1 MKGRKPM
8 KNEVISII
16 VPVYNAEKYLRK
28 CLDSIFDQS
37 HQDLEVICI
46 NDGSTDQ
53 SESILLE
60 YKNKYQN
67 KMMVKTIPNGG
78 QANARNVGIDLATGT
93 FVCFVDSDDYLDKRM
108 LEKLYKNIHEN
119 ESDLAIC
126 DMERIFEGKVSLL
139 ERFFKYD
146 INLNFIGATTIY
158 EHPDIICYLM
168 NAPFAKLIRK
178 EFLNVNRIKFVK
190 GYIYEDLV
198 FVHEILSSNPVIS
211 MVNEK
216 LYKYIVRDN
225 STMTSK
231 KSRVTDMFV
240 SYKNVY
246 DAYESKEISKDFREE
261 LEYLCLYHVMIGTAY
276 RMWRSGQFG
285 LFDSIKQCREYVRKY
300 GFQSKNS
307 YIKKKGIVSRL
318 YLNVSLLS
326 IRL

>member
-1 MKGRKPM
+1 M
-8 KNEVISII
+8 KNELISIV

-28 CLDSIFDQS
+28 CLESIFHQS
-37 HQDLEVICI
+37 YQNIEVICI

-53 SESILLE
+53 SENILKE
-60 YKNKYQN
+60 YENKYRN

-93 FVCFVDSDDYLDKRM
+93 FVCFVDSDDYLDEKM
-108 LEKLYKNIHEN
+108 LEKLYGNIN
-119 ESDLAIC
+119 VNKSDLAIC
-126 DMERIFEGKVSLL
+126 DMERIFEGKVTLL

-146 INLNFIGATTIY
+146 INLNFTGATTID
-158 EHPDIICYLM
+158 EHPEIICYLM

-178 EFLNVNRIKFVK
+178 EFLSKHHIKFVK

-231 KSRVTDMFV
+231 KSKVTDMFV

-246 DAYESKEISKDFREE
+246 DAYERKGIAVHFKQE
-261 LEYLCLYHVMIGTAY
+261 LDYLCIYHVMIGTSY
-276 RMWRSGQFG
+276 RMWRSKQYGLLKAIRICRENVAKYQCGKRNEYIKRKG
-285 LFDSIKQCREYVRKY
+285 LFSKLYVKL
-300 GFQSKNS
+300 FMPAQ
-307 YIKKKGIVSRL
+307 KGV
-318 YLNVSLLS
+318 
-326 IRL
+326 

>member
-126 DMERIFEGKVSLL
+126 DMERIFEGKVTLL

-158 EHPDIICYLM
+158 EQPEIICYLM

-231 KSRVTDMFV
+231 KSKVTDMFV

-246 DAYESKEISKDFREE
+246 DAYERKGIADKFAKE
-261 LEYLCLYHVMIGTAY
+261 LEYLCLYHVMIGTSF

-285 LFDSIKQCREYVRKY
+285 LFESIKQCREYVKKF

-318 YLNVSLLS
+318 YLR
-326 IRL
+326 ITMK